1 MDEPDESPSTA
12 SADTI
17 VVVSGLPRSGT
28 SLMMQMLVRAG
39 LEALTDGVRAAD
51 LDNPHGYFEFE
62 PVKQTRRD
70 PAWVPRAR
78 GKAVKLVSSLL
89 YDLPPSEAYRVV
101 FMRREMDEMLASQEK
116 MLQRMG
122 RTSAPREKLRTSFT
136 AHLEKLF
143 AWIETQAHLRVHEV
157 SYNRLL
163 ADPTVVTAELASFVG
178 LAPHPER
185 MIDAI
190 DPSLYR
196 NRGG

>member
-1 MDEPDESPSTA
+1 MDAPGESTSTE
-12 SADTI
+12 SAEAI

-28 SLMMQMLVRAG
+28 SLMMQMLVRG
-39 LEALTDGVRAAD
+39 GVEALTDGVRAAD
-51 LDNPHGYFEFE
+51 PDNPRGYFEFE

-70 PAWVPRAR
+70 SAWVAGAR

-89 YDLPPSEAYRVV
+89 YDLPPSEEYRVV
-101 FMRREMDEMLASQEK
+101 FMRRDMDEMLASQEK

-122 RTSAPREKLRTSFT
+122 RASAPAEKLRASFA

-143 AWIETQAHLRVHEV
+143 AWIKDQDHLRFHEV

-163 ADPTVVTAELASFVG
+163 EEPSVVVAELASFVG

-185 MIDAI
+185 MLDAI
-190 DPSLYR
+190 DPALYR
-196 NRGG
+196 NRRE